1 MIEEIDIENNSEG
14 IKKEVLDTLL
24 MSEKDF
30 STFVEK
36 ATDDKFRSNSSNF
49 FGNMHKMNDASYS
62 KGPLKDLEDYSR
74 KQQLENLKKR
84 VLKNIA
90 LLPIYTVAAYM
101 SITNEDDGNFVPDVL
116 YLALA
121 LITSIAESR
130 EKRNFATIGH
140 AVDCIGKAIVSI
152 QHSLVK
158 NLNLTEDKKNE
169 AKILSQGSPL
179 KKVAT
184 FLRAISYFS
193 GFALILCKF
202 GYEVLHKDEVIENN
216 EAQDKSD
223 KKSDADIKVLFN
235 LMSVAM
241 PLVNT
246 LIWYLAASVR
256 LDNFKKLIENYI
268 DCSTIIASKSSYPD
282 EMVQCEKIKKKFEE
296 YKDQNC
302 QNEGFFKADHY
313 TNPGKLI
320 VMPSWFFS
328 SIIRNVV
335 PSLGFGTQDLTK
347 QKPGSSLTNSRG
359 LGITK
364 GVASK
369 DLFQRV

>member
-1 MIEEIDIENNSEG
+1 
-14 IKKEVLDTLL
+14 